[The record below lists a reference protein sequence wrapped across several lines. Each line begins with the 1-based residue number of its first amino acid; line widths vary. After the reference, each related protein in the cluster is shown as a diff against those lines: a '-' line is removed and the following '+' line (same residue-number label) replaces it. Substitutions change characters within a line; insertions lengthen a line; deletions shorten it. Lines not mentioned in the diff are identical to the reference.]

1 MRNQIEA
8 CIDAVNQVVLGKEQA
23 VRLAMACFLARGHLL
38 IEDLPGMGKSTLSH
52 ALAQVLGLSYQ
63 RVQCSADLLPSDILG
78 ESQFNA
84 DTGQSV
90 FYPGPVFSEL
100 VLADEINRATPK
112 TQSAL
117 LAVIEDGQI
126 SFDGVSQSV
135 PEPFFVIA
143 TQNPVSQGAI
153 SRLTES
159 HLDRFLLRL
168 SLGYPSSKVERQLLQ
183 GSTRK
188 SLLETLEPLIERADV
203 LAAQQQ
209 VSDMQTSDAVVNYIL
224 RLVEATRTHAQLAF
238 GLSPRGSMALLAA
251 AKAWAFLAGRNKVL
265 AEDIQAVFAAV
276 VGHRLR
282 EQNSPSGVGSSAV
295 IQSLLADVAAA

>member
-183 GSTRK
+183 GSARK
-188 SLLETLEPLIERADV
+188 SLLKTLEPLIERADV

>member
-209 VSDMQTSDAVVNYIL
+209 VSDMQASDAVVNYIL

>member
-209 VSDMQTSDAVVNYIL
+209 VSDIQASDAVVNYIL

>member
-52 ALAQVLGLSYQ
+52 ALAQVLDLSYK
-63 RVQCSADLLPSDILG
+63 RIQCSADLLPSDILG
-78 ESQFNA
+78 ESNYNA

-126 SFDGVSQSV
+126 
-135 PEPFFVIA
+135 IC
-143 TQNPVSQGAI
+143 
-153 SRLTES
+153 
-159 HLDRFLLRL
+159 
-168 SLGYPSSKVERQLLQ
+168 
-183 GSTRK
+183 
-188 SLLETLEPLIERADV
+188 
-203 LAAQQQ
+203 
-209 VSDMQTSDAVVNYIL
+209 
-224 RLVEATRTHAQLAF
+224 TRTFFHYRHTKSS
-238 GLSPRGSMALLAA
+238 LS
-251 AKAWAFLAGRNKVL
+251 GRYK
-265 AEDIQAVFAAV
+265 
-276 VGHRLR
+276 
-282 EQNSPSGVGSSAV
+282 
-295 IQSLLADVAAA
+295 